1 MAKKRTSSPG
11 NGWHHQKLRA
21 QLLPYAYGRLCHFC
35 HRPMMPG
42 QNLDLDHTDDRTS
55 YRGITHSRCNRA
67 DGANKTNAAK
77 RSKKAQRSRDW

>member
-1 MAKKRTSSPG
+1 MARKRSSTSG
-11 NGWHHQKLRA
+11 YGWLHKQLRA

-42 QNLDLDHTDDRTS
+42 QPLDLDHTDDRSS
-55 YRGITHSRCNRA
+55 YRGIAHSTCNRRQ
-67 DGANKTNAAK
+67 GAEITNAAK